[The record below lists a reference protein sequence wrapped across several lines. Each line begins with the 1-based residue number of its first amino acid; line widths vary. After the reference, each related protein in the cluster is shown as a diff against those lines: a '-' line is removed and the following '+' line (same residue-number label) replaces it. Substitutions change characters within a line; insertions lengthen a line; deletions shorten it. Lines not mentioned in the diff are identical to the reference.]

1 MSKESVAFHENV
13 RLLVSQ
19 TLLKI
24 TEELLSQR
32 VRITPT
38 PDVVLLKNFFE
49 TFGENAFML
58 MPQEIYVSPSNR
70 DRVDAV
76 FGGYVDCLP
85 DLAQFT

>member
-32 VRITPT
+32 VRITST
-38 PDVVLLKNFFE
+38 PDVVLLKNFSKRLE
-49 TFGENAFML
+49 RTPL
-58 MPQEIYVSPSNR
+58 
-70 DRVDAV
+70 
-76 FGGYVDCLP
+76 C
-85 DLAQFT
+85 